1 MAQDSTLN
9 APAIPLT
16 TPTFGTGQ
24 TPSPWFTVANQFLP
38 RNLHDVIRWAR
49 YITIQSPV
57 TTEVIRK
64 FATYPITDFIQ
75 ESKDEALKDRYK
87 EVFKSLRLK
96 QNLQNIGFEYFTIG
110 NVFVSMYF
118 PIHRSLICGSCKT
131 EYNAKKAEFIQF
143 KQYQFYG
150 QCPKCTWTGNFARKD
165 TKSLSIGDMNLI
177 MWNPLHLSAHFN
189 PITGES
195 EYYYKIPNEIKRK
208 IQQGDKLFVNS
219 VPWAFIEAVRF
230 NQDFKFDRENIF
242 HLRNVSTGNMVEGMS
257 IPPLISLF
265 GLVFYQATL
274 RKANESIATEHLT
287 PMRVLFPQAQTANS
301 DPVVGLSMKNF
312 VSNMQ
317 EALQKHKQD
326 RNHILLAPVPV
337 GYQPIGGEGKN
348 LLVAQEILQAEESI
362 LLALGV
368 SRELLSGQTNWT
380 SSTVGL
386 RMLQNTLDSYVGQL
400 EELITWVVVKFS
412 SYLDIETDKV
422 TLEPFKL
429 MDDDNLKQAMIQLA
443 QAGNVSLTSFYE
455 TFGMDFTEELEKMKE
470 DAIARS
476 VNTQETQ
483 FETEQALFLNSKKLG
498 DKLEDAS
505 DYKKTLADSQ
515 GIANNLYGA
524 DPATRQATL
533 TQAKI
538 VDYPTYSMT
547 KDMLEEHDQSATAGA
562 GMGQEGQSEAGQGD
576 GQLGPG
582 EGGAD
587 NANAPQAASPALEQ
601 AMANENG
608 KSQLALN
615 PSNEGGGAK
624 TSKSSSSGKPP
635 AKETK

>member
-1 MAQDSTLN
+1 MAQDTTLN
-9 APAIPLT
+9 APAIPLSN
-16 TPTFGTGQ
+16 PGIGQ

-64 FATYPITDFIQ
+64 YATYPITDFVIDSED
-75 ESKDEALKDRYK
+75 ESVKKRYQ
-87 EVFKSLRLK
+87 EVFKSFRLK

-110 NVFVSMYF
+110 NVFVSIYF
-118 PIHRSLICGSCKT
+118 PIHRTLICGGCNL
-131 EYNAKKAEFIQF
+131 EYNAKKAEFVQF
-143 KQYQFYG
+143 KQYQFTG
-150 QCPKCTWTGNFARKD
+150 KCPKCNWMGNFQRKD
-165 TKSLSIGDMNLI
+165 TKSLNIDDMNLI
-177 MWNPLHLSAHFN
+177 MWNPLHLSSHFN

-195 EYYYKIPNEIKRK
+195 EYYYKIPNDIKRR
-208 IQQGDKLFVNS
+208 IQMGDKLFVNS
-219 VPWAFIEAVRF
+219 VPWGFIEAVRY
-230 NQDFKFDRENIF
+230 NQEFKFDRENIF

-301 DPVVGLSMKNF
+301 DPVVGISMKNF
-312 VSNMQ
+312 VANMQ
-317 EALQKHKQD
+317 DALRKHKQD
-326 RNHILLAPVPV
+326 KNHILLAPVPV
-337 GYQPIGGEGKN
+337 GYQAIGGEGKN

-386 RMLQNTLDSYVGQL
+386 RMLENTLNSYVGQL
-400 EELITWVVVKFS
+400 TELINWVVVKFT
-412 SYLDIETDKV
+412 SYLNIVTREV

-455 TFGMDFTEELEKMKE
+455 TFGMEFDEELEKMKE
-470 DAIARS
+470 DAVARAVS
-476 VNTQETQ
+476 QK
-483 FETEQALFLNSKKLG
+483 ETEFEVEQAVFMVSKKLG
-498 DKLEDAS
+498 DKLEDS
-505 DYKKTLADSQ
+505 NDYKKTLADSQ
-515 GIANNLYGA
+515 GIANNLYAA
-524 DPATRQATL
+524 DPATRQTTL
-533 TQAKI
+533 TQTKI

-547 KDMLEEHDQSATAGA
+547 KDMLEEHDEAATAAGA
-562 GMGQEGQSEAGQGD
+562 GTG
-576 GQLGPG
+576 GPG
-582 EGGAD
+582 DSNAGGNAEGEEET
-587 NANAPQAASPALEQ
+587 PEAASPALEQ

-608 KSQLALN
+608 RAPLALN
-615 PSNEGGGAK
+615 PSSGSGEGAK
-624 TSKSSSSGKPP
+624 AKPASGGKSEPKQG
-635 AKETK
+635 AKK